1 MRVAIVVSRYHD
13 AITGALR
20 DGAVAAFRAAGGAD
34 DDVVVIDAP
43 GAFELPLLA
52 RAAARRRDI
61 HGVVCLGCVIRGETS
76 HDQHINDAVA
86 IGVMH
91 AALETDTPIA
101 FGLLTCPTREHA
113 LARAGG
119 AKGNKGEEA
128 MHATLESIA
137 QLRAVSALP
146 ENET

>member
-1 MRVAIVVSRYHD
+1 MSRYHD

-20 DGAVAAFRAAGGAD
+20 DGAIAAFEAADGDPAA
-34 DDVVVIDAP
+34 VSVIDAP

-52 RAAARRRDI
+52 RAAARRPDI
-61 HGVVCLGCVIRGETS
+61 DGVVCLGCVIRGETS

-86 IGVMH
+86 QGVMH

-101 FGLLTCPTREHA
+101 FGVLTCPTREHA

-128 MHATLESIA
+128 MHAILESIA
-137 QLRAVSALP
+137 QLRAVSAGP
-146 ENET
+146 EDES